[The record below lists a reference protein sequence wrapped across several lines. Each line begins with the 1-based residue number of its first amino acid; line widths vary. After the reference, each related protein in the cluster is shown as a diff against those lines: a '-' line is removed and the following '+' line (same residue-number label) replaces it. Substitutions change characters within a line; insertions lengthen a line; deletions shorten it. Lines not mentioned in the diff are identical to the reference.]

1 MKNPTRLFRIICF
14 FAFISFSFNSQAITY
29 TSINPGAWND
39 VVSVWSTNGGAS
51 ACGCTPGPNS
61 GANTILVNHVLTVPY
76 NIDING
82 GFLRIN
88 VAGHMTGTS
97 DFTSSGATIDI
108 FGRLT
113 IRDYSQGAGSTVNM
127 YPGSILMASGNFSVD
142 GGTLNMDAALINSGK
157 LYLAPGASMNVMNG
171 SRYYMTSGNA
181 VIDGTL
187 TVGLGSCMESN
198 GNWKIGTSGS
208 VLGSGALNSGGNINN
223 SGFVSPT
230 ISWCAQGAGL
240 GMPSP
245 EDCATAGT
253 ICNAVI
259 LPVRLTN
266 FDAVVYENSHV
277 EIVWETASENNNSH
291 FILEVSKDGIE
302 WTEIARV
309 QGIGTSTQTN
319 NYSFDDYKVTSGVT
333 YYKLIQFDYDG
344 KETSYN
350 PISVL
355 FKSMDAEL
363 HVYPNP
369 VKNGSL
375 LTIQT
380 KEDGPGVVQLQN
392 LSGRVV
398 MTETIQSN
406 NGSASIALTH
416 LQPGIYLLMV
426 DQNNAPKSTK
436 LIIE

>member
-1 MKNPTRLFRIICF
+1 MKNPTPLSRIILF
-14 FAFISFSFNSQAITY
+14 FTVLFFTLNASAVTY
-29 TSINPGAWND
+29 TSINPGAWDD

-51 ACGCTPGPNS
+51 ACGCNPGPNS
-61 GANTILVNHVLTVPY
+61 GANTILVNHVLSVPY
-76 NIDING
+76 DIDING
-82 GFLRIN
+82 GTLQIN
-88 VAGHMTGTS
+88 VAGHMNSAS

-113 IRDYSQGAGSTVNM
+113 IRNYSQGAGSTVNM
-127 YPGSILMASGNFSVD
+127 HPGSIMLASGTFSLD

-157 LYLAPGASMNVMNG
+157 LYIAPGASMNVMNG
-171 SRYYMTSGNA
+171 SRYFMSSGNA

-198 GNWKIGTSGS
+198 GNWKIGTTGS

-223 SGFVSPT
+223 NGFVSPT

-253 ICNAVI
+253 ICNAII

-266 FDAVVYENSHV
+266 FEAVVYENSHA
-277 EIVWETASENNNSH
+277 EINWQTASENNNSH
-291 FILEVSKDGIE
+291 FILEASKDGNE
-302 WTEIARV
+302 WKEVARV
-309 QGIGTSTQTN
+309 QGVGTSTQTN
-319 NYSFDDYKVTSGVT
+319 NYLFDDYTISNGVT
-333 YYKLIQFDYDG
+333 YYKLIQVDYDG
-344 KETSYN
+344 KETSYG

-355 FKSMDAEL
+355 FKSENAEL

-369 VKNGSL
+369 VKNDGLLHIRNTDDGSG
-375 LTIQT
+375 IA
-380 KEDGPGVVQLQN
+380 QLQS

-398 MTETIQSN
+398 MTETILSN
-406 NGSASIALTH
+406 AGETSIALTTI
-416 LQPGIYLLMV
+416 QPGIYILTI
-426 DQNNAPKSTK
+426 DQNDTQKSTK
-436 LIIE
+436 IIVE